1 MCVCVCVYVCVCV
14 CVRACAYAN
23 SCRVLAEGLEAFN
36 KGLLLLAI
44 VAAIW
49 QSVSPL
55 EGKLRSGGQE
65 ISRLSRNVNIHT
77 MFTRAHRQSF
87 ESHVHFQ
94 NVFKIHFNIIITT
107 TPTPPQQVLYQ

>member
-1 MCVCVCVYVCVCV
+1 MNFNSVCVCL
-14 CVRACAYAN
+14 RACVHTLTAVGSWLKALGR
-23 SCRVLAEGLEAFN
+23 SN
-36 KGLLLLAI
+36 KGVLLLAI

-65 ISRLSRNVNIHT
+65 ISRLSRNVNIHA
-77 MFTRAHRQSF
+77 MFTRARRQSF

-107 TPTPPQQVLYQ
+107 TPTHPQQVRYQ